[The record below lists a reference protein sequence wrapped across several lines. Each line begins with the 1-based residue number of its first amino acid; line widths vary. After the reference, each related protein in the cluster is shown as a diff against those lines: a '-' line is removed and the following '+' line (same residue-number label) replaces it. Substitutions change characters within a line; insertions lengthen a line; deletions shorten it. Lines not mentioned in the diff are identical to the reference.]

1 MNENR
6 HAHVPSH
13 TKATVYTHACIMLK
27 YVHTNKGTHTPL
39 LNLCTPTSTPTHVR
53 AHTWQGLV
61 LISHVHPALAVPRPG
76 TLAIGV
82 EPLLAL
88 ARDNTGGGSG
98 EGEGEGGGGGGG
110 GGGQGGAGGFVDVM
124 VVAGVHE
131 LGEDRQAQREAAREL
146 EAATL
151 RILSQLKRLVQFPQV
166 PQFPQVAL
174 QRQIHGPGAAQG
186 HLGGGAEAGGRG
198 WGGVRVL
205 VDCLRQVAVVKC
217 KPHAGV
223 SGACTFDAVF
233 THHIVTTSRSPHTR
247 SHRSVTQIGIED
259 IEQGHSQ
266 RPVLPRSPSAP
277 RHRSTSTAHT
287 VTQSSDPT
295 NSFLRSATPPSV
307 RESPDTPRQ
316 DLHPNTPLWKMA
328 T

>member
-1 MNENR
+1 M
-6 HAHVPSH
+6 
-13 TKATVYTHACIMLK
+13 
-27 YVHTNKGTHTPL
+27 
-39 LNLCTPTSTPTHVR
+39 
-53 AHTWQGLV
+53 

-82 EPLLAL
+82 EPLLTL
-88 ARDNTGGGSG
+88 ARDDTGGGSG
-98 EGEGEGGGGGGG
+98 GGGV
-110 GGGQGGAGGFVDVM
+110 GGFVDVV

-131 LGEDRQAQREAAREL
+131 LGEDRLFQREAAREL

-151 RILSQLKRLVQFPQV
+151 LVLSELQRLVQFPQI
-166 PQFPQVAL
+166 PQFPQVAQ
-174 QRQIHGPGAAQG
+174 QRQIHGTGAAQG
-186 HLGGGAEAGGRG
+186 GGGAEAGGRG

-233 THHIVTTSRSPHTR
+233 THHTVPTSRSPHTR
-247 SHRSVTQIGIED
+247 SHRSVTPMGIEH
-259 IEQGHSQ
+259 IEQGNFH
-266 RPVLPRSPSAP
+266 RPLLPRSLSAP

-295 NSFLRSATPPSV
+295 KSFLRSETPPSV
-307 RESPDTPRQ
+307 RESPHTPRQ
-316 DLHPNTPLWKMA
+316 DLNPNTPLWKMA